1 MLYSGQSN
9 EVLQLTEVTDA
20 HKAIVTIPDNDTMI
34 ILWSTTG
41 STELLLDG
49 RKQLLTK
56 HQITFLTGLHHISV
70 LHTEGLRT
78 IRFNRSFYC
87 VINHDAE
94 VGCKGILFY
103 GATQI
108 PSILIPDD
116 EREKYDILWRMF
128 VLEMNVHDGIQAEM
142 LQMMLKRFI
151 ILCVRLTKQQNNLV
165 RFDSDQLNLIREFNF
180 LVELHFREKHTVAEY
195 ATLLHKSPKTLANLF
210 ARYNTNTPL
219 QIIHERILMEARRL
233 LVYTDLSVKE
243 VGYQLGFDSLQS
255 FSRFFKKCD
264 GDSPLDFREK
274 TRTALHGKN

>member
-9 EVLQLTEVTDA
+9 EVLQLTEVTDVR
-20 HKAIVTIPDNDTMI
+20 KAIVTIPDNDTMI

-41 STELLLDG
+41 QTELLLDG
-49 RKQLLTK
+49 QKLMLNK
-56 HQITFLTGLHHISV
+56 NQIIFLTGIHHISV
-70 LHTEGLRT
+70 IHTDGLRS

-103 GATQI
+103 GAAQI

-116 EREKYDILWRMF
+116 ELEKYDILWRMF
-128 VLEMNVHDGIQAEM
+128 ILEMNVHDGIQAEM

-151 ILCVRLTKQQNNLV
+151 ILCVRLTKQQNNLM
-165 RFDSDQLNLIREFNF
+165 RFDPDQLNLIREFNF

-195 ATLLHKSPKTLANLF
+195 AALLHKSPKTLSNLF
-210 ARYNTNTPL
+210 AQHNTNSPL
-219 QIIHERILMEARRL
+219 QIIHDRILMEARRL
-233 LVYTDLSVKE
+233 LVYTDFSVKE

-255 FSRFFKKCD
+255 FSRFFKK
-264 GDSPLDFREK
+264 GEGYSPLDFREK
-274 TRTALHGKN
+274 TKYSLHGKN